1 MNINATLFGQMIT
14 FMVLVFVTMKYIWP
28 PLIKALEDRRKQ
40 IADGLEAAER
50 GRHEL
55 DLARHKIVEQLKEA
69 KHEAANILEQANQRA
84 CRMVEEAKDKAR
96 EEGDRLVYL
105 AREQINQEFR
115 AAKEELL
122 KQIATLS
129 ISGVEKILEQKID
142 ESTNSRLVDQLIAE
156 I

>member
-14 FMVLVFVTMKYIWP
+14 FMILVFVTMKYIWP

-55 DLARHKIVEQLKEA
+55 ELARHKIVDQLKEA
-69 KHEAANILEQANQRA
+69 KHQAANILDQANQRSN
-84 CRMVEEAKDKAR
+84 RMIEDAKVKAR
-96 EEGDRLVYL
+96 EEGDRLIFL

-115 AAKEELL
+115 AAKEELV

-129 ISGVEKILEQKID
+129 ISGVEKILEEQID